1 MKIRSKNAKDF
12 IPDYAFHI
20 NNNSIYLK
28 DGKLMATLVLKG
40 FPFESVSDD
49 EVYNRFS
56 YVKDFLVSTG
66 KQGNLYLWTN
76 IIKCKVKLNQE
87 YRFGNNIFLQEFS
100 DKYIGMFQKN
110 DFYSTDYFL
119 TVGIN
124 YTDIYSGEE
133 RLNEIIEQCLV
144 IFKDFGVNVLGTDEQ
159 TSELA
164 ERYLT
169 YLYNHQNVK
178 IPLSASPIKESINN
192 SEIIFGYDVTEIKNK
207 DVEVNRFCT
216 NYLIKDFPRNT
227 KIGHWDFLL
236 KMPYEF
242 VLTQSFIFESAT
254 KSLKKIDQQVNKL
267 NSVGDSAISQQAEL
281 ELGKEAV
288 QTGVTLF
295 GSYHAALSVFGDTPK
310 EAKDNGRTLSSEFIS
325 SGGGFRFIKSTSEAP
340 FTYFSHLPMS
350 KRRPLSTI
358 RTVTNLTC
366 TWSLHNYSGGKA
378 TGNPIGD
385 GTAIMPLKT
394 VSDGL
399 YYFNSHYSDPHKNVL
414 GQLIA
419 GHALILGATGAG
431 KTTLEGAAAAFLQR
445 FNTDLF
451 VIDYNRSTELFV
463 RAFGGS
469 YFALQNGV
477 KTGLVPFQIADND
490 DEDLMSFLKAW
501 VKRCAVNNDGTDC
514 TDKEAIIIDGAVDS
528 IMRMPRSSR
537 RFGQFAQLISSDSD
551 LAIRLSKWWGSGPYA
566 WALDSETNIFNPND
580 FDKVGFD
587 TTVILD
593 SVGGK
598 DHPACEPLL
607 SVLFFYKDRMQKQG
621 KTMLTIV
628 EEFWK
633 PANFPMTQALIK
645 AVLKAGR
652 MKGEFIWLTSQ
663 SPEDAINCEI
673 FAAIVQQTPTKVF
686 LPNPDANW
694 EGYKKVGLNEKEFK
708 QLKSLGLASRTFLIK
723 QSNSSA
729 FAKMDLFGFDDFLPI
744 ISGSKAGISLCE
756 IIRREKNT
764 DDPNVWIPEFRK
776 RLPDYIRQHGQD

>member
-56 YVKDFLVSTG
+56 YIKDFLVSTG

-76 IIKCKVKLNQE
+76 IIKCKVKLNQK
-87 YRFGNNIFLQEFS
+87 YNFGNNVFLQEFS

-178 IPLSASPIKESINN
+178 IPLSASPLKESINN

-227 KIGHWDFLL
+227 KVGHWDFLL

-254 KSLKKIDQQVNKL
+254 KSIKKIDQQVNKL

-281 ELGKEAV
+281 ELGKEAL

-378 TGNPIGD
+378 IGNPIGD

-477 KTGLVPFQIADND
+477 KTGLNPFQIADND

-501 VKRCAVNNDGTDC
+501 VKRCAINNDGTDC

-537 RFGQFAQLISSDSD
+537 RFGQFAQIISSDSD
-551 LAIRLSKWWGSGPYA
+551 LAIRLSKWWGIGPYA

-593 SVGGK
+593 TVGGK
-598 DHPACEPLL
+598 DHPACEALL

-621 KTMLTIV
+621 KMMLTIV

-694 EGYKKVGLNEKEFK
+694 DGYKKVGLNEKEFK

-764 DDPNVWIPEFRK
+764 DDPNVWIPEFRQ

>member
-40 FPFESVSDD
+40 FPFQSVSDE
-49 EVYNRFS
+49 EVCNRFS
-56 YVKDFLVSTG
+56 YVKDFLVSAG

-76 IIKCKVKLNQE
+76 IIKCKVELKQKYN
-87 YRFGNNIFLQEFS
+87 FGNNIFLQEFS

-119 TVGIN
+119 TLGIN

-178 IPLSASPIKESINN
+178 IPLSSSPLKKSINN

-254 KSLKKIDQQVNKL
+254 KSIKKIDQQVNKL

-358 RTVTNLTC
+358 RTLTNLTC
-366 TWSLHNYSGGKA
+366 TWSLHNYSEGKA

-394 VSDGL
+394 VAGGL
-399 YYFNSHYSDPHKNVL
+399 YYFNSHYSDPYKNVL

-431 KTTLEGAAAAFLQR
+431 KTTFEGTAAAFLQR
-445 FNTDLF
+445 FNSDLF

-477 KTGLVPFQIADND
+477 KTGLNPFQIADND
-490 DEDLMSFLKAW
+490 DEELMSFLKAW

-514 TDKEAIIIDGAVDS
+514 TDKEAIIIDSAIES
-528 IMRMPRSSR
+528 IMRTPRSLR
-537 RFGQFAQLISSDSD
+537 RFGRFAEIISEESD
-551 LAIRLSKWWGSGPYA
+551 LSIRLSKWWGSGAFA
-566 WALDSETNIFNPND
+566 WALDSETNIFNPSD

-593 SVGGK
+593 TVGGK

-621 KTMLTIV
+621 KMMLTIV

-686 LPNPDANW
+686 LPNPDASW
-694 EGYKKVGLNEKEFK
+694 DGYKKVGLNEKEFK

-729 FAKMDLFGFDDFLPI
+729 FAKMDLFGFDDYLPI
-744 ISGSKAGISLCE
+744 ISGGKAGISLCE
-756 IIRREKNT
+756 LIRREKNT
-764 DDPNVWIPEFRK
+764 DDPNVWIPEFRQ

>member
-1 MKIRSKNAKDF
+1 MKIRSKNAKKF

-40 FPFESVSDD
+40 FPFQSVSDD

-76 IIKCKVKLNQE
+76 IIKCKVELKQKYN
-87 YRFGNNIFLQEFS
+87 FGNNIFLQEFC

-119 TVGIN
+119 TLGIN

-178 IPLSASPIKESINN
+178 IPLSSSPLKESINN

-254 KSLKKIDQQVNKL
+254 KSIKKIDQQVNKL

-358 RTVTNLTC
+358 RTLTNLTC
-366 TWSLHNYSGGKA
+366 TWSLHNYSEGKA

-394 VSDGL
+394 VAGGL
-399 YYFNSHYSDPHKNVL
+399 YYFNSHYSDPYKNVL

-431 KTTLEGAAAAFLQR
+431 KTTFEGTAAAFLQR
-445 FNTDLF
+445 FNSDLF

-477 KTGLVPFQIADND
+477 KTGLNPFQIADND
-490 DEDLMSFLKAW
+490 DEELMSFLKAW

-514 TDKEAIIIDGAVDS
+514 TDKEAIIIDSAIES
-528 IMRMPRSSR
+528 IMSMPRSLR
-537 RFGQFAQLISSDSD
+537 RFGRFAEIISEESD
-551 LAIRLSKWWGSGPYA
+551 LSIRLSKWWGGGAFA
-566 WALDSETNIFNPND
+566 WALDSETNIFNPSD

-593 SVGGK
+593 TVGGK

-621 KTMLTIV
+621 KMMLTIV

-686 LPNPDANW
+686 LPNPDASW
-694 EGYKKVGLNEKEFK
+694 DGYKKVGLNEKEFK

-729 FAKMDLFGFDDFLPI
+729 FAKMDLFGFDDYLPI
-744 ISGSKAGISLCE
+744 ISGGKAGISLCE
-756 IIRREKNT
+756 LIRREKNT
-764 DDPNVWIPEFRK
+764 DDPNVWIPEFRQ

>member
-76 IIKCKVKLNQE
+76 IIKCKVKLNQK
-87 YRFGNNIFLQEFS
+87 YNFGNNVFLQEFS
-100 DKYIGMFQKN
+100 DKYIGMFQQN

-144 IFKDFGVNVLGTDEQ
+144 IFKEFGVDVLGTDEQ

-227 KIGHWDFLL
+227 KVGHWDFLL

-254 KSLKKIDQQVNKL
+254 KSIKKIDQQVNKL

-281 ELGKEAV
+281 ELGKEAL

-399 YYFNSHYSDPHKNVL
+399 YYFNTHYSDPHKNVL

-451 VIDYNRSTELFV
+451 VIDFNRSTELFV

-477 KTGLVPFQIADND
+477 KTGLNPFQIADND

-501 VKRCAVNNDGTDC
+501 VKRCAINNDGTDC

-528 IMRMPRSSR
+528 IMRTPRSLR
-537 RFGQFAQLISSDSD
+537 RFGQFAQIISSDSD
-551 LAIRLSKWWGSGPYA
+551 LAIRLSKWWGIGPYA

-593 SVGGK
+593 TVGGK
-598 DHPACEPLL
+598 DHPACEALL

-621 KTMLTIV
+621 KMMLTIV

-694 EGYKKVGLNEKEFK
+694 DGYKKVGLNEKEFK

-764 DDPNVWIPEFRK
+764 DDPNIWIPEFRQ